1 MDPLKY
7 LIFDVDKDQ
16 PKVNFNLQQI
26 NKRPQNDDTGVETTD
41 YLKGK
46 TKIFS

>member
-1 MDPLKY
+1 MDPLIY

-26 NKRPQNDDTGVETTD
+26 NKRPQNDDTWGGD
-41 YLKGK
+41 Y
-46 TKIFS
+46 